1 MKQIIA
7 YIKPAVLE
15 RVTEAIRLVAGLT
28 GMSAVENNGFGR
40 VKGAVRKRVD
50 SQINYF
56 TRNVRI
62 VIMASDAVVWEIV
75 DAIRQHAW
83 TGEKREGKFY
93 VINVLEAVRIRTN
106 ERWYCPTGIC

>member
-40 VKGAVRKRVD
+40 VKGAVRKSVD

-56 TRNVRI
+56 ARNVRI
-62 VIMASDAVVWEIV
+62 TIMASDAVVWEIV
-75 DAIRQHAW
+75 DAIRQQAW
-83 TGEKREGKFY
+83 TSEKGGGKFY
-93 VINVLEAVRIRTN
+93 VINVLEAVRIRTHARC
-106 ERWYCPTGIC
+106 EAAV